1 MPAESGNKKG
11 ISEMR
16 NLKMEYEKDIM
27 DTIHGHVLIP
37 LKSSISHIVYYWY
50 NEYLVNELL

>member
-1 MPAESGNKKG
+1 MPAESNYKKG

-27 DTIHGHVLIP
+27 DTIHGHVLVP
-37 LKSSISHIVYYWY
+37 LKNSISHIVYDSY